1 MSIKA
6 ILVPIEGIEHDIHAL
21 RGALRL
27 AQSHDAHVTALL
39 AQPTEDDFAVTWAR
53 YSMISPPVGLLTQI
67 GQDARSRE
75 HAAMQLLERATREF
89 GAPVVPGNQEQASSF
104 SASLLVERG
113 YLTRAVA
120 AMAPFHDVVVLGND
134 PDGVDLLPLDGSLLE
149 AALLMARCPALLV
162 PKLPHDLVPS
172 QVVIAWSGSIEGA
185 QAVKSALPFLAQ
197 ADNVT
202 VLRIGETDCPEAHD
216 RMLIDYL
223 RLHDIPAELRIVGP
237 SQHSTGTSLLSAA
250 TDLQADLLV
259 MGGYTHGP
267 LRQSMLGGVTR
278 HVLKH
283 APVPVLMAH

>member
-21 RGALRL
+21 RGAFRL
-27 AQSHDAHVTALL
+27 AQGHDARLTALL
-39 AQPTEDDFAVTWAR
+39 AQPTEEDFAVTWAR
-53 YSMISPPVGLLTQI
+53 YSMISPPVGLLAQI
-67 GQDARSRE
+67 GQDARERE
-75 HAAMQLLERATREF
+75 QAAADLLERAAHEF
-89 GAPVVPGNQEQASSF
+89 GAPVVSPEQEQAPPF
-104 SASLLVERG
+104 SASLMVERG

-120 AMAPFHDVVVLGND
+120 AIAPFHDVVVLGND

-149 AALLMARCPALLV
+149 AALLMGRRPALLV
-162 PKLPHDLVPS
+162 PKLAHDMVPS

-185 QAVKSALPFLAQ
+185 QAVKSALPFLSQ
-197 ADNVT
+197 ADNVY

-216 RMLIDYL
+216 RMLMNYL
-223 RLHDIPAELRIVGP
+223 RLHGIPAELRIVGRSP
-237 SQHSTGTSLLSAA
+237 HSVGTSLLSAA

-283 APVPVLMAH
+283 APVPVMMAH